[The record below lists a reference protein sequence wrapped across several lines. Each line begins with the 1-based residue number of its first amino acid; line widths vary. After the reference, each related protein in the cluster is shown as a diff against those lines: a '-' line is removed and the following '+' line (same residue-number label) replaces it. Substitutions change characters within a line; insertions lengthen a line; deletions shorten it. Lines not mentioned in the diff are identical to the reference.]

1 MQALQRSARRRAMDR
16 RKQAGMSAIAMICVL
31 LVIVSM
37 LSLTLKI
44 GPHYIDYRTIQ
55 SIVNTLPPD
64 QVHTMSRAAILE
76 SLEKRFPLNS
86 LYDFKVRDIIAVE
99 RDREST
105 RVTIDYEKREN
116 LFLNLDV
123 VITFKKDYEYR

>member
-1 MQALQRSARRRAMDR
+1 MQALQRFKGRRAMDR

-31 LVIVSM
+31 LVIVSI

-55 SIVNTLPPD
+55 SIVNTLPAD

-123 VITFKKDYEYR
+123 VITFKKEYEYR

>member
-1 MQALQRSARRRAMDR
+1 MQALHRSADR

-31 LVIVSM
+31 LVIVSA

-55 SIVNTLPPD
+55 SVVNTLPAD
-64 QVHTMSRAAILE
+64 QVHTMGRATILE
-76 SLEKRFPLNS
+76 NLEKRFPLNN

-99 RDREST
+99 RDRDST
-105 RVTIDYEKREN
+105 KVTIDYEKREN

-123 VITFKKDYEYR
+123 VITFKKQYEYR